1 MVCAVWWYQKFAYLC
16 CVDECTL
23 LHCPPFWVLNLNEL
37 MLTDVRDYLRN
48 LATSNKGGEVKTSS
62 PSFWEFCIKTSVKA
76 SAVNRSPSA
85 NC

>member
-1 MVCAVWWYQKFAYLC
+1 MVCAVWWYQKFAYLF

-37 MLTDVRDYLRN
+37 KLTDVRDYFRN

-62 PSFWEFCIKTSVKA
+62 PSFW
-76 SAVNRSPSA
+76 
-85 NC
+85 

>member
-1 MVCAVWWYQKFAYLC
+1 M
-16 CVDECTL
+16 
-23 LHCPPFWVLNLNEL
+23 LNLNEL

-76 SAVNRSPSA
+76 SAVIEAPLQIADLQRGFQCDCTPEQDTLIFR
-85 NC
+85 

>member
-1 MVCAVWWYQKFAYLC
+1 MGISQVVATAPAWADLAWHHFREVTKMVCAVWWYQKFAYLC

-48 LATSNKGGEVKTSS
+48 LATSNKGGEV
-62 PSFWEFCIKTSVKA
+62 
-76 SAVNRSPSA
+76 
-85 NC
+85 